1 MTNAISMVDL
11 RQGYISY
18 RDEFD
23 AAIKRVLESGWYV
36 LGPELENFEKDFA
49 RWCGAR
55 HCIGVGNGTNAITIA
70 LRGLE
75 IGSGDAVFTVSHTAV
90 ATVAGIERAGAEPV
104 LIDIDPKTYTI
115 DPIKLEEAVVAF
127 GRSGSAGRPR
137 AVIAVHI
144 YGHPCDMAALRA
156 ICDRHDLN
164 LIEDCAQ
171 AHGATVGGKRI
182 GSLADAAAFSFYP
195 TKNLGAFGDG
205 GAIVTSDEQLAQ
217 RCAALRQYGWF
228 ERYYSD
234 ISGDNSRLD
243 ELHAAILSVR
253 LSHLDDEIAARQSI
267 AERYNK
273 GLAEHV
279 QVPMVQ
285 NGYTHAF
292 HLYVIRTAARDALS
306 SSLNGQNIASA
317 LHYPAAVHRQKAY
330 EGRIYTGPGGLPVTD
345 QVYGELLS
353 LPMHPFLKDSD
364 VNRVIEQVSR
374 WKVTGG

>member
-11 RQGYISY
+11 RQGYVSY
-18 RDEFD
+18 RDEID

-75 IGSGDAVFTVSHTAV
+75 LGSGDAVFTVSHTAV
-90 ATVAGIERAGAEPV
+90 ATVAGIERAGAKPV

-115 DPIKLEEAVVAF
+115 DPAKLEEAIVAF

-137 AVIAVHI
+137 AVIAVHL
-144 YGHPCDMAALRA
+144 YGHPCDMAALRT
-156 ICDRHDLN
+156 ICDRYDLK

-205 GAIVTSDEQLAQ
+205 GAVVTSDEQLAK

-253 LSHLDDEIAARQSI
+253 LLHLDEEISARQSI
-267 AERYNK
+267 AGRYNQ
-273 GLAEHV
+273 GLAA
-279 QVPMVQ
+279 QVEVPVVRD
-285 NGYTHAF
+285 GYTHAY
-292 HLYVIRTAARDALS
+292 HLYVIRAAARDALS
-306 SSLNGQNIASA
+306 AFLNKQDIASA

-330 EGRIYTGPGGLPVTD
+330 EGRIHVGPGGLSVTD
-345 QVYGELLS
+345 QAYEEILS
-353 LPMHPFLKDSD
+353 LPMHPFLTDAD
-364 VNRVIEQVSR
+364 VQRVIEQDR
-374 WKVTGG
+374 QWKGAAG